1 LLKHG
6 ACAPTGKSV
15 GSDFS
20 FPQNGGRPGWG
31 LKIRRFGLLLLRR
44 VNPSVEVFVLRRVN
58 PSVKVF
64 VLRRVNPSVRINHD
78 KFADRII
85 QYEGT

>member
-1 LLKHG
+1 MG
-6 ACAPTGKSV
+6 AENPSVRIVCAPTGKSV
-15 GSDFS
+15 GISVCAPTGKPIGSDFS

-31 LKIRRFGLLLLRR
+31 I
-44 VNPSVEVFVLRRVN
+44 NP
-58 PSVKVF
+58 
-64 VLRRVNPSVRINHD
+64 INHD